1 MENKKA
7 FRLHL
12 NLFDGIV
19 ILLALVVGGLLLWT
33 QLKPAAPAA
42 APAAEKIQ
50 YTIVLKKTVP
60 GTGERVKAGDALE
73 DTIKNYSLGNV
84 VSVEVVP
91 AEEFAVDTEND
102 RYVLA
107 EVPDKED
114 VYITVESSAVISDA
128 AVTVGSGYEIR
139 VGEAIYVR
147 GPGYLGSGTVY
158 AIERGGEQ

>member
-19 ILLALVVGGLLLWT
+19 ILLALVVAAVLLWT
-33 QLKPAAPAA
+33 QLKPSAPAA

-60 GTGERVKAGDALE
+60 GTGAQVQVGDALE
-73 DTIKNYSLGNV
+73 DTIKNYSLGSV
-84 VSVEVVP
+84 VSSETVP
-91 AEEFAVDTEND
+91 AQDFAVDTENECF
-102 RYVLA
+102 VLA
-107 EVPDKED
+107 EVPNKED
-114 VYITVESSAVISDA
+114 VYITVESNAVISDT

-158 AIERGGEQ
+158 AIERGE

>member
-19 ILLALVVGGLLLWT
+19 ILLALVVAAVLLWT
-33 QLKPAAPAA
+33 QLKPSAPAA
-42 APAAEKIQ
+42 APAAEKVQ

-60 GTGERVKAGDALE
+60 GTGAQVQAGDALV
-73 DTIKNYSLGNV
+73 DSVKNFELGNV
-84 VSVEVVP
+84 VSCETVP
-91 AEEFAVDTEND
+91 AQDFAVDTENAC
-102 RYVLA
+102 YVLA
-107 EVPDKED
+107 EVPNKED
-114 VYITVESSAVISDA
+114 VYITVESNAVISDA

-158 AIERGGEQ
+158 AIERGE